1 MVTGCLWMGLVQAD
15 IPAAN
20 TPRRVPVETPRD
32 GQGLPDES
40 LLEFL
45 GKDDV
50 EDPGWWEFFRHHG
63 PHAHDP
69 ARKPPPAEGGQS

>member
-1 MVTGCLWMGLVQAD
+1 MGLSRAD
-15 IPAAN
+15 VPAAA
-20 TPRRVPVETPRD
+20 TPRRVPVDNVRGAQE
-32 GQGLPDES
+32 QPDES

-63 PHAHDP
+63 PHARDP
-69 ARKPPPAEGGQS
+69 ARKAAPVEGEQS